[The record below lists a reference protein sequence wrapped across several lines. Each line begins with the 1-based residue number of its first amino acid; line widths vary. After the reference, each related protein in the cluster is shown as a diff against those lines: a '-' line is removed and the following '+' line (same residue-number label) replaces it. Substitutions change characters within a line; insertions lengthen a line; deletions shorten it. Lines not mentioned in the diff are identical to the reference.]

1 MEELIAFVIS
11 VLANITTEAAK
22 SVRSRLK
29 HSKSRKDQNEAILA
43 AKGMIELAV
52 AEGEINIDSATLE
65 AIKSIQSDHGK
76 GRIWINK
83 TLMKASSLCIGG
95 LSTDASGMTDIK
107 ESIFQSNGAKV
118 SVPSNASIKIS
129 GNAKMSLD

>member
-65 AIKSIQSDHGK
+65 AIKRDNISNDVYHELQKRFTKDGIETYSDL
-76 GRIWINK
+76 IIALPNE
-83 TLMKASSLCIGG
+83 TNPL
-95 LSTDASGMTDIK
+95 
-107 ESIFQSNGAKV
+107 GA
-118 SVPSNASIKIS
+118 NAT
-129 GNAKMSLD
+129 